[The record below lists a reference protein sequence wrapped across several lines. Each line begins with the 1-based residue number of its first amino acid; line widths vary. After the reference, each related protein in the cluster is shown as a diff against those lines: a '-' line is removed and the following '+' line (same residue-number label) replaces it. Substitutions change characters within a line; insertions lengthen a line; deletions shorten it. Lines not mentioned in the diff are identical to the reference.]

1 MPRIHATLVAGV
13 IAVGLAVPAAAV
25 ALRSYD
31 GQDYSEDFNSVRQVR
46 ICDREADG
54 NYAYANY
61 LRTGSGTTFR
71 ITSPGSGSCA
81 STATGNRIYRHEA
94 CEAGTEQSPIDLT
107 GAVEASDADLPDLTF
122 DYHPSALALMD
133 NGHTVQ
139 AAYDPGSTL
148 VVDGETYE
156 LKQFHFHA
164 HSEHTVDGKAAPL
177 ELHLVHA
184 REDDQGVTHLAVVG
198 VLIVE
203 GAENPAYASV
213 LDHLPTEVTEEP
225 EAVDGQTVDAAAL
238 LPTDRTFFHY
248 EGSLTTPPCSEGVSW
263 QVMTTPVEL
272 SAGQI
277 AAFTARY
284 DDDFR
289 PVQPLGDREL
299 EVSGT

>member
-1 MPRIHATLVAGV
+1 MQAKGIRTLAPVLIGALLVVSGCGSDSDGANRASTTVATSAD
-13 IAVGLAVPAAAV
+13 AATTTTTTAAAGHDAAPHWTYEGEDGPEHWGDV
-25 ALRSYD
+25 A
-31 GQDYSEDFNSVRQVR
+31 
-46 ICDREADG
+46 EA
-54 NYAYANY
+54 Y
-61 LRTGSGTTFR
+61 
-71 ITSPGSGSCA
+71 
-81 STATGNRIYRHEA
+81 EA

-133 NGHTVQ
+133 NVHTVQ

>member
-1 MPRIHATLVAGV
+1 MQAKGIRTLAPVLIGALLVVSGCGSDSDGANRASTTVATSAD
-13 IAVGLAVPAAAV
+13 AATTTTTTAAAGHD
-25 ALRSYD
+25 AAPHWTYEGED
-31 GQDYSEDFNSVRQVR
+31 GPEHWGDLA
-46 ICDREADG
+46 EA
-54 NYAYANY
+54 Y
-61 LRTGSGTTFR
+61 
-71 ITSPGSGSCA
+71 
-81 STATGNRIYRHEA
+81 EA